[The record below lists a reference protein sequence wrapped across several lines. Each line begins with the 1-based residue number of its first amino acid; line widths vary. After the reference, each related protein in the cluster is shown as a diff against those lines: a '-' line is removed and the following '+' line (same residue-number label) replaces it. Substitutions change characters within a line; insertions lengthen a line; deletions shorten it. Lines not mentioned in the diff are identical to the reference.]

1 MGVSL
6 SDNFITFFLHIRVI
20 DDTDRCIETLSTLT
34 YIVNQMIKSVIDI
47 L

>member
-6 SDNFITFFLHIRVI
+6 SDNFITFFLHMRVI
-20 DDTDRCIETLSTLT
+20 DDTDNSTETLSTLA
-34 YIVNQMIKSVIDI
+34 YIVNQMIMNVIDI

>member
-6 SDNFITFFLHIRVI
+6 SDNFITFFLHIRII
-20 DDTDRCIETLSTLT
+20 DDTYTCIETLSTLA
-34 YIVNQMIKSVIDI
+34 YIVNQMIMSVIDI